1 MKKKVII
8 GIIIVLIIGLVA
20 GIAVIKPAMEAAK
33 NEDLIKDEV
42 NKLNEI
48 AESDFE
54 SQELNTILN
63 RTVSSGDYVEA
74 EKAIKA
80 YMRDFIEMSYKV
92 VEEMEMANLDT
103 ILSED
108 NLTTDAPEFTK
119 TKENLALVRTKL
131 TEYKQTASDFLTEEK
146 MKSYAEGKNLTN
158 SVKEFYDNEL
168 ATVKEED
175 KQGLK
180 ELNEALDQALVLI
193 DKEEKIVDYLVQNKG
208 MWTLENGLPVFTT
221 QEKADGYNTL
231 LQELISAV
239 S

>member
-80 YMRDFIEMSYKV
+80 YMRDFIDMSYKV

>member
-1 MKKKVII
+1 MKKKIII
-8 GIIIVLIIGLVA
+8 GVVIVIIIGLVA

-63 RTVSSGDYVEA
+63 RTVSSGDYVEY

-146 MKSYAEGKNLTN
+146 MNL
-158 SVKEFYDNEL
+158 
-168 ATVKEED
+168 
-175 KQGLK
+175 Q
-180 ELNEALDQALVLI
+180 Q
-193 DKEEKIVDYLVQNKG
+193 
-208 MWTLENGLPVFTT
+208 
-221 QEKADGYNTL
+221 
-231 LQELISAV
+231 
-239 S
+239 

>member
-1 MKKKVII
+1 
-8 GIIIVLIIGLVA
+8 
-20 GIAVIKPAMEAAK
+20 
-33 NEDLIKDEV
+33 
-42 NKLNEI
+42 
-48 AESDFE
+48 
-54 SQELNTILN
+54 
-63 RTVSSGDYVEA
+63 
-74 EKAIKA
+74 
-80 YMRDFIEMSYKV
+80 MSYKV

-131 TEYKQTASDFLTEEK
+131 TENKQTAYDILTEEK
-146 MKSYAEGKNLTN
+146 MKSKKEKKNLTN